1 MNQLIC
7 DRCGKV
13 IEKPT
18 KRTFR
23 LFTVFH
29 MVHFSLF
36 SPSGDNDTI
45 DEGFDLCGNCAEILW
60 DWLRKPKEE

>member
-1 MNQLIC
+1 VKQLIC

-23 LFTVFH
+23 LFSAFH
-29 MVHFSLF
+29 MVHFSLL
-36 SPSGDNDTI
+36 SPSGENDTI
-45 DEGFDLCGNCAEILW
+45 EEEFDLCGNCAEILW
-60 DWLRKPKEE
+60 DWLKKPKEE